1 MQGILWVL
9 LREAYLFSE
18 HSFSVKIQSLCPIT
32 VFTYIWC
39 KIVGGFS
46 VDFVSIR
53 FTCGACHRAYRRSR
67 LACEHCSTKDW
78 KLCLSFLREF
88 SVKTE
93 AFKYGC
99 WKASV
104 VSRTWKENNTI
115 TSHLFF
121 YCFSLCN
128 LLLAVYFALTKQ
140 TPLINCTSLD
150 IVSSANMASAKNK
163 VIFWALF
170 GLNFC

>member
-1 MQGILWVL
+1 MCTLESRHVL

-18 HSFSVKIQSLCPIT
+18 HSFPVKIQSLCPIT

-39 KIVGGFS
+39 TN
-46 VDFVSIR
+46 FVLFLSILC
-53 FTCGACHRAYRRSR
+53 FYLSLEEHVRRSR
-67 LACEHCSTKDW
+67 VACEHCNTKDW
-78 KLCLSFLREF
+78 KLFLSFLMEF
-88 SVKTE
+88 SVETE
-93 AFKYGC
+93 AFKYSC

-115 TSHLFF
+115 VSHFFF

-128 LLLAVYFALTKQ
+128 LLLAVYFMLIKQ
-140 TPLINCTSLD
+140 TPFINCTSLD
-150 IVSSANMASAKNK
+150 IVSSANVASAKKK

-170 GLNFC
+170 NLNFC